1 MAENAPNIKRV
12 VLSRTLQHPLTLYP
26 TAVGLLGAVGI
37 GLFGPVTVAV
47 AAAVAGLGVG
57 LGHLCTQVLVRPDS
71 VAAQHYRELHER
83 LSAQRAATIK
93 DLEARLKQSA
103 GLEGCKPAAD
113 QALKQFNMVR
123 KRFETMQSLLGSKF
137 EPTELT
143 YSRYFVAGE
152 QAFLAVLDT
161 LDGIAARL
169 QSACAIDPRYYE
181 ERVNATRRQKTVAPA
196 DEEELKTLKDRMDL
210 RNSQLDSV
218 NNLLTFNENAITEF
232 DRVNAAIAEVKGVKS
247 QTSVDLDSAM
257 RELETLAQRAKKLS
271 G

>member
-1 MAENAPNIKRV
+1 MAESTPDIKRV

-83 LSAQRAATIK
+83 LSARREKTIK
-93 DLEARLKQSA
+93 DLESRLKKA
-103 GLEGCKPAAD
+103 GGLEGCKGQAD
-113 QALKQFNMVR
+113 QALKQFNMVL
-123 KRFETMQSLLGSKF
+123 KRFETMQSLLDAKF
-137 EPTELT
+137 ERTELT
-143 YSRYFVAGE
+143 YSRYYVAGE

-161 LDGIAARL
+161 LEGIAGRM
-169 QSACAIDPRYYE
+169 QSACAIDSRFYE
-181 ERVNATRRQKTVAPA
+181 DRLNATRRQKVVAPA
-196 DEEELKTLKDRMDL
+196 DDEELKTLKERMTL
-210 RNSQLDSV
+210 RSAQLDSV
-218 NNLLTFNENAITEF
+218 NTLLTFNENAITEF

-257 RELETLAQRAKKLS
+257 RELETLAQRARKLS